1 MRKIFTFLIACCS
14 LMCSAQSFLGVQ
26 YGTPYDNALSHYQT
40 KYHEN
45 CEGAGESVIIVNP
58 KIGFCVFDCGIASF
72 SMVDGQSVL
81 DGGVIFKEL
90 PISRR
95 SELVSLQKGL
105 IELLEKK
112 YGADTFLDKDD
123 DGETLYFG
131 KALRTDDK
139 WLGGLTIVNR
149 QSEGICALVLNYN
162 KFLVSM
168 TDDL

>member
-58 KIGFCVFDCGIASF
+58 KIGSCVFDCAIASF

-81 DGGVIFKEL
+81 DGGVAFKET
-90 PISRR
+90 PISQR
-95 SELVSLQKGL
+95 SDLVLRQKELIG
-105 IELLEKK
+105 LLEQK
-112 YGADTFLDKDD
+112 YGADTYLEKDD

-131 KALRTDDK
+131 KTLRSDDK
-139 WLGGLTIVNR
+139 WLGSLAIVEK
-149 QSEGICALVLNYN
+149 QSEGVCALVLNYS
-162 KFLVSM
+162 KFLASK